1 MKTKY
6 AIALALAMAMAA
18 VPGGA
23 YAKPH
28 HSASEDCLVN
38 IDKNGKQ
45 YCMTEAEEKAMQ
57 DKILADSKAATEASL
72 KNCREGF
79 ENKAFLGSWTG
90 PPSEEGCRPLAAQ
103 IKNGAEIRPSPYAAR
118 LHHAKNEEI
127 MKQCNRMTDA
137 PAIDWQQ
144 VAALRGVTVSL
155 DDCVKASAGLAA
167 EFGK

>member
-45 YCMTEAEEKAMQ
+45 Y
-57 DKILADSKAATEASL
+57 S
-72 KNCREGF
+72 
-79 ENKAFLGSWTG
+79 
-90 PPSEEGCRPLAAQ
+90 
-103 IKNGAEIRPSPYAAR
+103 
-118 LHHAKNEEI
+118 
-127 MKQCNRMTDA
+127 
-137 PAIDWQQ
+137 
-144 VAALRGVTVSL
+144 
-155 DDCVKASAGLAA
+155 
-167 EFGK
+167 